1 MNTIKRILTS
11 VTSFFLALV
20 FSVIPM
26 KEDALLLSVKAPVTC
41 SSTEIVLVYEN
52 KTGRSVVFCED
63 AYFAERKTE
72 NGWVAEERLNRE
84 TVREIAT
91 VIPPLGSHQYTITIT
106 EPLDAGEYRISQTY
120 SIESFSLRLPFAGT
134 DSAHKT
140 AVEFTVL

>member
-1 MNTIKRILTS
+1 MNTIKKVLTS
-11 VTSFFLALV
+11 VTSMFLALV
-20 FSVIPM
+20 LSILPM
-26 KEDALLLSVKAPVTC
+26 KADALLLSVKAPVTC

-63 AYFAERKTE
+63 DYFAERKTE
-72 NGWVAEERLNRE
+72 NGWTAEERLNRE

-91 VIPPLGSHQYTITIT
+91 VIRPQGSHQYTITIT

-120 SIESFSLRLPFAGT
+120 SIESFSLRLPFAET

-140 AVEFTVL
+140 AVVFTVS

>member
-1 MNTIKRILTS
+1 MDIIKRFFTS

-26 KEDALLLSVKAPVTC
+26 KEDALLLSVNAPVTK

-72 NGWVAEERLNRE
+72 TGWVAEPRLNRE

-91 VIPPLGSHQYTITIT
+91 VIRPQGSHQYTITIT
-106 EPLDAGEYRISQTY
+106 EPLDAGEYRITQTY
-120 SIESFSLRLPFAGT
+120 SIESFSLRLPFAANAST
-134 DSAHKT
+134 HTA
-140 AVEFTVL
+140 AVEFTVS